1 MVTEFKKRGTNVF
14 WSYRW
19 TFGDSPVVFFGNP
32 QVKTNVIYTLEE
44 LRTVLGRS
52 DQENQFVPVPRNVMQ
67 SALDVFDKELT
78 LVA

>member
-1 MVTEFKKRGTNVF
+1 MVTEFKKRATDVY

-19 TFGDSPVVFFGNP
+19 TFGDNPVAFFGNP
-32 QVKTNVIYTLEE
+32 KVSTNVIYKLDE
-44 LRTVLGRS
+44 LRAILERS
-52 DQENQFVPVPRNVMQ
+52 DRDNQFIPVPRNVLQ

>member
-19 TFGDSPVVFFGNP
+19 TFGDNPVVFFGNP

-44 LRTVLGRS
+44 LRVILERS
-52 DQENQFVPVPRNVMQ
+52 DQENQFIPVPRNVMK